1 MGLTL
6 ILSVF
11 LISILCE
18 FIDSSLGMMYGTIL
32 SPVLIILGF
41 PIENVVP
48 AILISQAL
56 GGLMASFR
64 HNQFG
69 NINIKDK
76 NNSEL
81 KIATTIFLFGIL
93 AVIFGVFISLNIPK
107 DIIRVYIGALVLIM
121 SLIVLIN
128 KRFNFSWKKIYLVG
142 ILSSFNKAISGG
154 GFGPL
159 VSTGLIVSGK
169 ESKSSVGITGLA
181 EVPIYL
187 SAFVAWMVMNNSNMN
202 LTLITVLCIGSII
215 GAFFGPKLTSKV
227 DSKKLKIIVGILGVL
242 LGIFCIFGAKI

>member
-1 MGLTL
+1 MSIFLL
-6 ILSVF
+6 ISIF
-11 LISILCE
+11 LISIFCE

-48 AILISQAL
+48 AILISQTL

-64 HNQFG
+64 HNHFG
-69 NINIKDK
+69 NINIRDKD
-76 NNSEL
+76 NSEL
-81 KIATTIFLFGIL
+81 KIALTIFLFGIL
-93 AVIFGVFISLNIPK
+93 AVIFGVFISINISK
-107 DIIRVYIGALVLIM
+107 DIIRTYIGVLVFIM

-128 KRFNFSWKKIYLVG
+128 KKFKFSWKKIYFIG

-169 ESKSSVGITGLA
+169 ESRSSVGITDLA
-181 EVPIYL
+181 EVPICL
-187 SAFVAWMVMNNSNMN
+187 SAFVAWLVMNNSNMN
-202 LTLITVLCIGSII
+202 LTLITILCIGSLI

-227 DSKKLKIIVGILGVL
+227 DSKKLKIVVGILGVL